1 MKNIK
6 LIVLA
11 CAVALV
17 LSIAAFAEAPAVDIT
32 YSNDGDIYSLTT
44 SVEYATGLKL
54 YSSLISFDADVVIPY
69 DEALVGDVF
78 DVRDTSTYET
88 EELSANYYKDSNGL
102 GVVNASK
109 LDVVPV
115 LWQFDEESGRAAAL
129 FTFQTTS
136 NLKVQK
142 TGELFSFTFKLAEG
156 KTIDDA
162 AFALEGSETVFTK
175 IHTNAAGAT
184 TNVYGLTKDNVKVYG
199 VDGDFEVTAFFIG
212 EEPEALTISVAAGDV
227 VYLQDG
233 TVVEI
238 AEANEA
244 YEIPTT
250 AGTVVVNS
258 GFAGQ
263 KVYTVADNKVTEDTA
278 KADGVLSTNEASIR
292 DDETASGIRYK
303 STFLTA
309 LKNTVDEYGY
319 ITTVESAHNALPA
332 DYVLNMALV
341 DAGKAVKDEAYIK
354 GTDVDTFWNVEDD
367 KTIVTAVV
375 TNVPMTKEGVTT
387 NIVIRPYYM
396 VGEFVVY
403 GEPMTRT
410 VYEVALNIKENDAE
424 TYAKYQEY
432 IDEILALCE
441 ETDVVIDFGPLF
453 K

>member
-1 MKNIK
+1 MKKFFK
-6 LIVLA
+6 LGVLA
-11 CAVALV
+11 IALV
-17 LSIAAFAEAPAVDIT
+17 VCMAVVAFAESVIT
-32 YSNDGDIYSLTT
+32 YDL
-44 SVEYATGLKL
+44 VEVDENAY
-54 YSSLISFDADVVIPY
+54 DVVVNVKCV
-69 DEALVGDVF
+69 EGEEVRMLV
-78 DVRDTSTYET
+78 SYI
-88 EELSANYYKDSNGL
+88 
-102 GVVNASK
+102 
-109 LDVVPV
+109 
-115 LWQFDEESGRAAAL
+115 
-129 FTFQTTS
+129 TF
-136 NLKVQK
+136 NN
-142 TGELFSFTFKLAEG
+142 ELFIPVDCSDYVTAVELVDGEYVDDDTPIFPAETKVGKKTYSYAVSDARWTTAGNKTTVKAGVYTTDFDKFDCSDIDVATISFKLAEG
-156 KTIDDA
+156 KSVDDIKA
-162 AFALEGSETVFTK
+162 
-175 IHTNAAGAT
+175 
-184 TNVYGLTKDNVKVYG
+184 
-199 VDGDFEVTAFFIG
+199 GDFTVDRIQFVAGEGLEYGYNEPAYTLTTTPVNNVAPEAS
-212 EEPEALTISVAAGDV
+212 EEPTKLTIAVAAGDV